1 LLAEPEPL
9 PAPVPLAGVEVLPFD
24 AAAEPEPA
32 AEPADGALSAVFG
45 ALSANETMAVEVMSE
60 PAMRTVLMSFV
71 MAADTAAVMPSGS
84 SRFGQLLLAD
94 SRPKATAGHIAD
106 PTRFG

>member
-9 PAPVPLAGVEVLPFD
+9 PAPVLLVGVVVLPFE
-24 AAAEPEPA
+24 AAAEPEPE

-45 ALSANETMAVEVMSE
+45 ASANETMAVEVMSE

-71 MAADTAAVMPSGS
+71 MAADIAAVMPFGS
-84 SRFGQLLLAD
+84 SRFGQLLLVD

-106 PTRFG
+106 PTWFG